1 MPVGLKVELNQTFRD
16 NIVSLNFFADIS
28 DLDLVN
34 ELSGGLVDLT
44 YGR

>member
-1 MPVGLKVELNQTFRD
+1 MRVGLKVELNQPFRD
-16 NIVSLNFFADIS
+16 NIVSLKFFADIS